1 MEVISSFLNGAKLL
15 KPQIYEDN
23 RGYFFESYN
32 QKTFESLGIKTVFV
46 QDNESFSEQGVLR
59 GLHFQKSPFAQ
70 AKLLWVCEG
79 EIEDFIVDLRA
90 GSPSFA
96 QYKKIIL
103 SAENKLRL
111 FVPVGFAH
119 GFFVRKGP
127 ARLNYKCG
135 NFYNPSCESGIRYD
149 DKTLNIAWDF
159 GNIKPVLSAKDLAL
173 PSFEEYQ
180 KNAVFK
186 YEE

>member
-1 MEVISSFLNGAKLL
+1 MEVVSSFLNGAKLL
-15 KPQIYEDN
+15 KPQIFEDN

-32 QKTFESLGIKTVFV
+32 QQIFESLGIKTIFV
-46 QDNESFSEQGVLR
+46 QDNESFSKQGVLR
-59 GLHFQKSPFAQ
+59 GLHFQKPPFAQ
-70 AKLLWVCEG
+70 TKLIYVLEG
-79 EIEDFIVDLRA
+79 EIEDFIVDLRL

-103 SAENKLRL
+103 SAENNLRL
-111 FVPVGFAH
+111 FVPKGFAH
-119 GFFVRKGP
+119 GFFVRKGIVRV
-127 ARLNYKCG
+127 AYKCD
-135 NFYNPSCESGIRYD
+135 NFYNPACESGIKFD

-159 GNIKPVLSAKDLAL
+159 DGIKPVLSAKDLAL

-180 KNAVFK
+180 NNPVFK